1 MPSPADRF
9 VLSSN
14 FASLIQ
20 SPQHN
25 SGFPVKMC
33 AATIVDVSNFGPST
47 DELETKL
54 PAPPGH
60 VDELRRRF
68 DVIEHRI
75 SVDNRNFEL
84 LHPRSADDLIDDDD
98 FNRDERLPYW
108 AEIWPSAYVLAQ
120 RIARENGR
128 SSGRPSRLLELGC
141 GSGLAVVTALA
152 AGFEVTAVD
161 YYPAALEFVKV
172 NAELNGLP
180 PPQMRVV
187 DWRNYPDDLRDFDV
201 VIAADVLYETGYCR
215 LIAEAFRQSL
225 SADGIGLLTDPQRS
239 KAAALPEECRKAG
252 MQISPPQV
260 FGPLNVP
267 GGDPAV
273 KQTVNLFEMRH
284 AS

>member
-1 MPSPADRF
+1 
-9 VLSSN
+9 
-14 FASLIQ
+14 
-20 SPQHN
+20 
-25 SGFPVKMC
+25 MC

-54 PAPPGH
+54 PAQPGH

-75 SVDNRNFEL
+75 SVAGRIITL
-84 LHPRSADDLIDDDD
+84 LHPRSADDLIDEDD

-152 AGFEVTAVD
+152 AGFDVTAVD

-180 PPQMRVV
+180 PPQIRVV

-225 SADGIGLLTDPQRS
+225 VRRWNWTAHRPAALESRRAAGRMPQSRLADF
-239 KAAALPEECRKAG
+239 AAASIRPAFR
-252 MQISPPQV
+252 SRRRS
-260 FGPLNVP
+260 
-267 GGDPAV
+267 GGEA
-273 KQTVNLFEMRH
+273 NG
-284 AS
+284 